1 MKISLHPSGEA
12 IIVSEAVD
20 SLFSWL
26 VLFERESDAR
36 YIMSESKSRAMSALI
51 QFTAFVQTMLGPG
64 ARYTIYPL
72 RDA

>member
-1 MKISLHPSGEA
+1 MHLTLHPSGEA

-26 VLFERESDAR
+26 VVFERESDAR
-36 YIMSESKSRAMSALI
+36 YIMSEFKSGPVSSLR
-51 QFTAFVQTMLGPG
+51 QFMAFIQTMLGPS

>member
-1 MKISLHPSGEA
+1 MHLTLHPSGEA

-26 VLFERESDAR
+26 VLFEKESDAR
-36 YIMSESKSRAMSALI
+36 YIMSEFKSGPVSSLR
-51 QFTAFVQTMLGPG
+51 QFMAFIQTMLGPS

>member
-20 SLFSWL
+20 SVFSWIF
-26 VLFERESDAR
+26 VFERESDAR
-36 YIMSESKSRAMSALI
+36 YIMSESKTRPMSALA
-51 QFTAFVQTMLGPG
+51 QFLPYVNVLLGPE

>member
-1 MKISLHPSGEA
+1 MHLTLHPSGEA

-36 YIMSESKSRAMSALI
+36 YIMSEFKSGPVSSLRQFMAFI
-51 QFTAFVQTMLGPG
+51 QTLLGPS

>member
-1 MKISLHPSGEA
+1 MHLTLHPSGEA

-36 YIMSESKSRAMSALI
+36 YIMSEFKSGPVSSLR
-51 QFTAFVQTMLGPG
+51 QFMAFIQTMLGPS

>member
-1 MKISLHPSGEA
+1 MHLTLHPSGEA

-36 YIMSESKSRAMSALI
+36 YIMSESKSRAMSAMR
-51 QFTAFVQTMLGPG
+51 QFVAFIQTMLGPS